1 MTEILVCL
9 KPYKSP
15 LINLPWK
22 SSDQVESYII
32 ETNQICYLH
41 NNIPLPGGFFPLTLE
56 KEFSLNWVESLDV
69 YLEISKVYLAVHKD
83 EIEENFMSL
92 EKFRLMKIDKIKC
105 YVA

>member
-1 MTEILVCL
+1 MNEILVCL

-22 SSDQVESYII
+22 SSDQVESYTI
-32 ETNQICYLH
+32 EKNQICYLH

-56 KEFSLNWVESLDV
+56 RGFSLNWVGSLDV
-69 YLEISKVYLAVHKD
+69 EISKVYLPIHKD
-83 EIEENFMSL
+83 EIEENFISL
-92 EKFRLMKIDKIKC
+92 EKFRLTKINKIKC